1 MCRGFKHDTWL
12 YWYHSSKLSSVSK
25 NSLITMNSR
34 VKKKSTE
41 NRDHGFIHKIFP
53 YAWSFYLLTVWA
65 FVLLLFAKNLNSKSC
80 VLCNRKKKIE
90 VFLDSPQ
97 ATLCFLETVSDA
109 VEQSVSYIT
118 GESQIKKYLINFI
131 LWTLSWHYTKLF
143 RNINTDWHLMNRA
156 AIVNWRLL
164 RVIKTN
170 TLLIEWQRS
179 IVCRRGLLKSFYNIS
194 PLCTTYMSSP
204 HIANIWA

>member
-1 MCRGFKHDTWL
+1 MLDHFIYLPFGHLCYCYLQKIWTP
-12 YWYHSSKLSSVSK
+12 
-25 NSLITMNSR
+25 SLVFSAI
-34 VKKKSTE
+34 
-41 NRDHGFIHKIFP
+41 G
-53 YAWSFYLLTVWA
+53 
-65 FVLLLFAKNLNSKSC
+65 
-80 VLCNRKKKIE
+80 KKIE

-194 PLCTTYMSSP
+194 PLCTTYISCHHHTSRIFGRSYFP
-204 HIANIWA
+204 